1 MLLLINEPKN
11 RVHIFYDYRAC
22 TTISRLVK
30 NKSMPEKTI
39 NARRNP
45 GFLSAIPVSA
55 WRIIRISL
63 PNRQPMGMVQ
73 TAGSQ
78 RDGTFSKS

>member
-11 RVHIFYDYRAC
+11 RVHIFYDYSSLYNHIEVRKKQKYA
-22 TTISRLVK
+22 RK
-30 NKSMPEKTI
+30 DNKRKAQSWIFVRHSCQRMAHYQE
-39 NARRNP
+39 
-45 GFLSAIPVSA
+45 
-55 WRIIRISL
+55 
-63 PNRQPMGMVQ
+63 PMRMVQ